1 MIPLFNIFPR
11 LKVRIPFFPIG
22 GFPSSIQPLHG
33 LSRQSGNSNLYIK
46 RDDLCGT
53 LYGGNKVRKLEF
65 LLGDALAHNFKH
77 VITSGGAGS
86 NHARA
91 TATYASIAR
100 LKCTIMLFD
109 QPPSLS
115 VQENLLA
122 DYKFNAEMLL
132 DSTYEEHAR
141 HLKVVIQSITKR
153 ESFPP
158 YVIAPGG
165 SSPIGTIGFVNAGFE
180 LATQIQKGE
189 LPAPDAIFITLGTM
203 GTAAGLILG
212 LKAAGISSIVHAIR
226 VVPDYVGNFDK
237 CISLAEQTNK
247 LLHDCDSAFPI
258 VTISEKEVIVHGDY
272 FGNGYGIPTR
282 EGDAFIQLIHDS
294 DHIELDSVYTGKCG
308 AAFYDYIRHEEKNM
322 TVLFW
327 NTKNAHQDSNLRNS
341 VDFRKLPVEFHK
353 YFE

>member
-11 LKVRIPFFPIG
+11 LKERIPFFPIG
-22 GFPSSIQPLHG
+22 GFPSSIQHLPG
-33 LSRQSGNSNLYIK
+33 LSRQSGNNHLYIK

-77 VITSGGAGS
+77 VITTGGAGS

-91 TATYASIAR
+91 TATYASVAQLR
-100 LKCTIMLFD
+100 CTIMLFD
-109 QPPSLS
+109 QPHSPT
-115 VQENLLA
+115 VQDNLLA
-122 DYKFNAEMLL
+122 DYTFNAEMLL

-141 HLKVVIQSITKR
+141 HLKEVIQSITEQ
-153 ESFPP
+153 ESSPP
-158 YVIAPGG
+158 YVIPPGG
-165 SSPIGTIGFVNAGFE
+165 SSPVGTIGFVNAGFE
-180 LATQIQKGE
+180 LAAQIQNGE

-212 LKAAGISSIVHAIR
+212 LKAAGISTMVHAIR

-247 LLHDCDSAFPI
+247 LLHDWDNSFPI
-258 VTISEKEVIVHGDY
+258 VTLSEKELTVHGDY

-282 EGDAFIQLIHDS
+282 EGDAFIQLIQGS
-294 DHIELDSVYTGKCG
+294 DHIELDGVYTGKCG
-308 AAFYDYIRHEEKNM
+308 VAFYDYIRHDGKNR

-327 NTKNAHQDSNLRNS
+327 NTKNAHQDRDLRS
-341 VDFRKLPVEFHK
+341 SIDFRKLPAEFHK

>member
-11 LKVRIPFFPIG
+11 LKERIPFFPIG
-22 GFPSSIQPLHG
+22 GFPSSIQHLQG
-33 LSRQSGNSNLYIK
+33 LSRQSGNSNLYVK

-91 TATYASIAR
+91 TATYTSVAR

-109 QPPSLS
+109 QSPSPT

-122 DYKFNAEMLL
+122 DFKFNAEMLL
-132 DSTYEEHAR
+132 DSTYEEHTS
-141 HLKVVIQSITKR
+141 HMKTVIQTITAQ
-153 ESFPP
+153 ESLPP
-158 YVIAPGG
+158 YVIPAGG
-165 SSPIGTIGFVNAGFE
+165 SSLVGTIGFVNAGFE

-212 LKAAGISSIVHAIR
+212 LKAAGISTMVHAVR

-237 CISLAEQTNK
+237 CITLAKQTNK
-247 LLHDCDSAFPI
+247 LLHDCDSSFP
-258 VTISEKEVIVHGDY
+258 VVALSEKELTIHSNY

-282 EGDAFIQLIHDS
+282 EGDAFIQLISKS

-308 AAFYDYIRHEEKNM
+308 AAFYDYIMHDGKNS

-327 NTKNAHQDSNLRNS
+327 NTKNAHKDSTLRS
-341 VDFRKLPVEFHK
+341 DIDFQKLPKLFHK

>member
-1 MIPLFNIFPR
+1 MIPLFNIFSR
-11 LKVRIPFFPIG
+11 LKERIPFFPIG
-22 GFPSSIQPLHG
+22 GFPSSIQHLQG

-91 TATYASIAR
+91 TATYASVAR

-109 QPPSLS
+109 QPPSPT

-122 DYKFNAEMLL
+122 DFKFNAEMLL
-132 DSTYEEHAR
+132 DSTYEEHSR
-141 HLKVVIQSITKR
+141 HLKTVIQSIT
-153 ESFPP
+153 EQELSPP
-158 YVIAPGG
+158 YVIPAGG

-180 LATQIQKGE
+180 LATQIKKGE

-212 LKAAGISSIVHAIR
+212 LKAAGISTMVHAIR
-226 VVPDYVGNFDK
+226 VVPDYVGNFEK
-237 CISLAEQTNK
+237 CTALAEQTNK
-247 LLHDCDSAFPI
+247 LLHDCDNSFPV
-258 VTISEKEVIVHGDY
+258 VTITEKELTVHGDY

-282 EGDAFIQLIHDS
+282 EGDAFIRLIHES
-294 DHIELDSVYTGKCG
+294 DHIDLDSVYTGKCG
-308 AAFYDYIRHEEKNM
+308 AAFYDYVKYNAKNR

-327 NTKNAHQDSNLRNS
+327 NTKNAHQDSTLRS
-341 VDFRKLPVEFHK
+341 AIDFRKLPAQFHK

>member
-11 LKVRIPFFPIG
+11 LKERIPFFPIG
-22 GFPSSIQPLHG
+22 GFPSSIELLHG

-91 TATYASIAR
+91 TATYASVAR

-109 QPPSLS
+109 QPPSVS

-141 HLKVVIQSITKR
+141 HLKVIIQSITEQ
-153 ESFPP
+153 ESSPP
-158 YVIAPGG
+158 YVIPAGG
-165 SSPIGTIGFVNAGFE
+165 SSPVGTIGFVNAGFE
-180 LATQIQKGE
+180 LAAQIQKGE
-189 LPAPDAIFITLGTM
+189 LPAPDDIFITLGTM

-212 LKAAGISSIVHAIR
+212 LKAAGISSMVHAIR

-247 LLHDCDSAFPI
+247 LLHDYDSSFPI
-258 VTISEKEVIVHGDY
+258 VTISEKDITVHVDY

-294 DHIELDSVYTGKCG
+294 DNINLDSVYTGKCG
-308 AAFYDYIRHEEKNM
+308 AAFYDYIRHEGKNM

-327 NTKNAHQDSNLRNS
+327 NTKNGHQDSNLGS
-341 VDFRKLPVEFHK
+341 AVDFRKLPVEFHK